1 MCCLEGKRYKL
12 YVGCII
18 DFLCMDFC
26 LFMFVGF
33 GLCDLCF
40 IFGVFEKFEQYVL
53 GYGWILMLCVL
64 GIQYNLFE
72 CGCIINVFV

>member
-18 DFLCMDFC
+18 DFFCMDFC

-40 IFGVFEKFEQYVL
+40 IFGVFEKFE
-53 GYGWILMLCVL
+53 
-64 GIQYNLFE
+64 
-72 CGCIINVFV
+72 